1 LKNTLE
7 LEYYIEYL
15 NKDKGFE
22 IDRITF
28 TGPNAYQD
36 CVRWGQENLGNFNID
51 MVKIE
56 FVDTFKED

>member
-1 LKNTLE
+1 ME
-7 LEYYIEYL
+7 LVYYIEYL
-15 NKDKGFE
+15 NKDKGFK

-28 TGPNAYQD
+28 TGPNAHQD
-36 CVRWGQENLGNFNID
+36 CVRWGQENLENFNRD